1 VPEFEKRW
9 DRFSRPVGWSWRV
22 DETYISVKGQW
33 CYLYRAVDKEG
44 RTIDFLLREDCGI
57 AAAQAFFRKAFTTAA
72 TTLAGIELAH
82 RIRKRQFICQ
92 AEDRRVPLDLR
103 REWYAAI
110 MV

>member
-1 VPEFEKRW
+1 VLVRA
-9 DRFSRPVGWSWRV
+9 RP
-22 DETYISVKGQW
+22 
-33 CYLYRAVDKEG
+33 YLNNITERDHRA
-44 RTIDFLLREDCGI
+44 I
-57 AAAQAFFRKAFTTAA
+57 KARCEPMRGCKSFDATS

-92 AEDRRVPLDLR
+92 SKERRGPLNLR

>member
-1 VPEFEKRW
+1 MRGFK
-9 DRFSRPVGWSWRV
+9 
-22 DETYISVKGQW
+22 SV
-33 CYLYRAVDKEG
+33 
-44 RTIDFLLREDCGI
+44 
-57 AAAQAFFRKAFTTAA
+57 TTAA

-92 AEDRRVPLDLR
+92 SKDRGVPLDLR